1 VQRAAAEN
9 VDVQVGNALAPVR
22 TVIDDDAEALGQLE
36 TGGEL
41 TRCEEQV
48 TEQGLVAG
56 LSQTE
61 PIDAAFRDYEHM
73 HRRLGIDVMNGDA
86 LVVLVLDEGKTER
99 VGLRLSYRRSR
110 LSDVER
116 GTRVAASSRM
126 NVRDSS

>member
-73 HRRLGIDVMNGDA
+73 HRRLGIDVMNGDFPGDDAFEEGRGGHDGASRAKA
-86 LVVLVLDEGKTER
+86 LLQEKQ
-99 VGLRLSYRRSR
+99 
-110 LSDVER
+110 VE
-116 GTRVAASSRM
+116 
-126 NVRDSS
+126 

>member
-1 VQRAAAEN
+1 MQRAAAEN

-61 PIDAAFRDYEHM
+61 PIDAALRNHEHM
-73 HRRLGIDVMNGDA
+73 HRRLRIDVMNGDA
-86 LVVLVLDEGKTER
+86 LVVLVLDAGGDFPGDDAFEEGR
-99 VGLRLSYRRSR
+99 GGHDGASR
-110 LSDVER
+110 AEAFLQEKQVE
-116 GTRVAASSRM
+116 
-126 NVRDSS
+126 